1 MPIEPHKI
9 RVYRELKGVEMSD
22 LPPVCHRN
30 YKKYEKGLNFR
41 ERVQPLYFYEVF
53 RPTVCSKRST
63 DRAAMA
69 SVSCT

>member
-41 ERVQPLYFYEVF
+41 ERVQPLYYL
-53 RPTVCSKRST
+53 
-63 DRAAMA
+63 
-69 SVSCT
+69 